1 MNVLVIGFNTRHI
14 VCSARRA
21 GHTVYSISNFADKD
35 LEGCSE
41 KSIIHDIKDVH
52 NIDLNELIPSINA
65 LLPVDL
71 LVMGP
76 GFEHLGHWA
85 YEIIGNDIPIL
96 NNHPDIIA
104 KVSDK
109 IWLSNTLKA
118 KNIPH
123 PVTSA
128 LDSLFTS
135 HDWING
141 FPAMLKPKVGAGG
154 IENILIE
161 DPVDLEST
169 LEKIGNNKD
178 QFLLQEFIRGSVVSV
193 SIISTG
199 EKAVVIAVNE
209 QLSGIPELT
218 QMPFAYCGNITPYIS
233 KYNKKLCDISVDLA
247 IDLNLVGTNGIDFII
262 TDNGPVVL
270 EINPRFQGSIDTIE
284 KATGINI
291 FKAHCD
297 AFEGKLPVFS
307 DYQCHCVKAIFFAP
321 NKFYMNQKINT
332 YLLKCLEQDTVA
344 DIPSEGVMFEKEDPV
359 VSFIVTGTDRTEAIK
374 KVKYLVNGLLEILEQ
389 HKRLMNI

>member
-1 MNVLVIGFNTRHI
+1 MNVLIIGFNTRHI

-21 GHTVYSISNFADKD
+21 GHTVYSISNFADQD

-41 KSIIHDIKDVH
+41 KTIIHDLKDVH

-65 LLPVDL
+65 LLPVDS
-71 LVMGP
+71 LVLGP
-76 GFEHLGHWA
+76 GFEHLGQWA
-85 YEIIGNDIPIL
+85 YEIIGHNTPIL
-96 NNHPDIIA
+96 NNHPDIIT

-109 IWLSNTLKA
+109 IWLSNTLKV

-128 LDSLFTS
+128 LDLLFTS
-135 HDWING
+135 DDWING

-154 IENILIE
+154 IENILIK
-161 DPVDLEST
+161 DPDDLGT
-169 LEKIGNNKD
+169 ALEKIGNNKD
-178 QFLLQEFIRGSVVSV
+178 LFLLQEFIRGSVVSV
-193 SIISTG
+193 SVISTG
-199 EKAVVIAVNE
+199 KKAVAIAVNE
-209 QLSGIPELT
+209 QLSGIPQLT

-233 KYNKKLCDISVDLA
+233 KYNKNLCDLAVDLA

-291 FKAHCD
+291 FKAHCE
-297 AFEGKLPVFS
+297 AFEGKLPAFS
-307 DYQCHCVKAIFFAP
+307 DYQCHCIKAIFFAP
-321 NKFYMNQKINT
+321 KKFYMNQKINT
-332 YLLKCLEQDTVA
+332 YLLECHEQDTVA
-344 DIPSEGVMFEKEDPV
+344 DIPSEGVMFEKDDPV

-374 KVKYLVNGLLEILEQ
+374 KVKYLVNGLLEKLEQ

>member
-1 MNVLVIGFNTRHI
+1 MNVLIIGFNTRHI

-21 GHTVYSISNFADKD
+21 GHTVYSISNFADQD

-41 KSIIHDIKDVH
+41 KTIIHDLKDVH

-65 LLPVDL
+65 LLPVDS
-71 LVMGP
+71 LVLGP
-76 GFEHLGHWA
+76 GFEHLGQWA
-85 YEIIGNDIPIL
+85 YEIIGHNTPIL
-96 NNHPDIIA
+96 NNHPDIIT

-109 IWLSNTLKA
+109 IWLSNTLKV

-321 NKFYMNQKINT
+321 KKFYMDQKINT